1 MEANE
6 LRVGNWIINPFGG
19 KGTVESIHLD
29 SVKLKESNSFVPLV
43 HCKPIQLTDEILLKC
58 GFKKGDEYYLSPS
71 DYSTEGFVDMMC
83 FNLKECEFIID
94 MSQYSGYSVSI
105 KHLHQLQNLYFALT
119 GKELQI
125 TL

>member
-6 LRVGNWIINPFGG
+6 LRIGNWLINPFGG
-19 KGTVESIHLD
+19 KGTVESIYLD

-58 GFKKGDEYYLSPS
+58 GFVKINKSRYLRKGALTICIEPNNIFRFSLDGSFL
-71 DYSTEGFVDMMC
+71 V
-83 FNLKECEFIID
+83 NLEF
-94 MSQYSGYSVSI
+94 
-105 KHLHQLQNLYFALT
+105 LHQLQNLYFALT